1 MRMVNCSQGSP
12 EWLQARLGIPTASE
26 FDKLITPAKWEPTK
40 GTTSRNYAIKLL
52 TERII
57 GAPLDHVTTAAM
69 QAGHDWE
76 PKARAAYELR
86 AGVDVGICGLCLN
99 DEGTA
104 GASPDF
110 LVGSEGSGEIKYATA
125 PEIHIGRL
133 IDSEG
138 FRQEHFVQVQGQ
150 LYITGREWVDL
161 VGYSAGL
168 PMVQVRCYAVPD
180 FQVKLAA
187 ALDVFLAGL
196 HLLVERAKSEG
207 WIAPPGPAIVEDQW
221 GWLGITDEDVA
232 GLFEDTGAK

>member
-1 MRMVNCSQGSP
+1 
-12 EWLQARLGIPTASE
+12 
-26 FDKLITPAKWEPTK
+26 
-40 GTTSRNYAIKLL
+40 
-52 TERII
+52 
-57 GAPLDHVTTAAM
+57 
-69 QAGHDWE
+69 
-76 PKARAAYELR
+76 
-86 AGVDVGICGLCLN
+86 
-99 DEGTA
+99 
-104 GASPDF
+104 
-110 LVGSEGSGEIKYATA
+110 
-125 PEIHIGRL
+125 
-133 IDSEG
+133 
-138 FRQEHFVQVQGQ
+138 
-150 LYITGREWVDL
+150 VDL